1 MSMEAKKSIVDKTY
15 EKEVMCPV
23 CDNKISVRVVK
34 SKYIRIKSRDS
45 DFMIRYNGPN
55 PLLYDV
61 WLCTK
66 CGYAAQSSKF
76 EAISDAQVKVIKEQI
91 TKKWNYTRE
100 YPFPY
105 TVDTAIELH
114 QLALLTSMVKKDKD
128 SEKAHLCLKTA
139 WLYRIKGDQENENK
153 FLTRSLDQF
162 LKAYEYERLPVA
174 GLNEPSLMYLIG
186 ELYRRL
192 DDNASALKW
201 FSNVI
206 VSRDVSPRIKDM
218 AREQKDVIRGMS
230 N

>member
-1 MSMEAKKSIVDKTY
+1 
-15 EKEVMCPV
+15 
-23 CDNKISVRVVK
+23 
-34 SKYIRIKSRDS
+34 
-45 DFMIRYNGPN
+45 
-55 PLLYDV
+55 
-61 WLCTK
+61 
-66 CGYAAQSSKF
+66 
-76 EAISDAQVKVIKEQI
+76 
-91 TKKWNYTRE
+91 
-100 YPFPY
+100 
-105 TVDTAIELH
+105 
-114 QLALLTSMVKKDKD
+114 MVKKDKD